1 MDSELSEAACRDHD
15 PEHFDHNRFPQARY
29 GLAICA
35 GCAVHLLCIATV
47 RPQKS
52 GFDGVA
58 GNAVWRNGYR
68 VRHDNST
75 REDRFILMRQQ
86 QEQTA

>member
-1 MDSELSEAACRDHD
+1 MASEPIEAACTGAD
-15 PEHFDHNRFPQARY
+15 PSLFEHNRFPQARQA
-29 GLAICA
+29 LAYCA
-35 GCAVHLLCIATV
+35 GCAAHLMCLQIV

-58 GNAVWRNGYR
+58 GNVVWRNGYR
-68 VRHDNST
+68 VRPDNST
-75 REDRFILMRQQ
+75 REDRFIRMRQ